1 MLHRLCGPPS
11 IPLSFTVA
19 GVLPRWI
26 TYRFPLAT
34 HADAQTASNHRLR
47 HGLPGYLILFAPHAL
62 VPQRQS
68 SRSSLP
74 TQLVFWVISMHFTA
88 TRPVPAASNTFK
100 TSSIQPPLIVERPA
114 FKPDLPARLRTL

>member
-11 IPLSFTVA
+11 IPLSITVA

-26 TYRFPLAT
+26 TYRFRLAT
-34 HADAQTASNHRLR
+34 HTHVHTASNHRLR

-62 VPQRQS
+62 VPQRQI

-88 TRPVPAASNTFK
+88 TRPVPAASNNFK
-100 TSSIQPPLIVERPA
+100 TPSIQPHLMVKPPA
-114 FKPDLPARLRTL
+114 FKPDLTARLRTL